1 MQHIRLTI
9 YFLEDNSVFTMNARS
24 LHFTVKGGK
33 AIPFDKDNPLTGGT
47 ERPVFLTAKDVLQG
61 IRNFDFKMILKARA
75 LSLVA
80 ACKAVI
86 RLVKSIGK

>member
-1 MQHIRLTI
+1 M
-9 YFLEDNSVFTMNARS
+9 
-24 LHFTVKGGK
+24 
-33 AIPFDKDNPLTGGT
+33 PLT
-47 ERPVFLTAKDVLQG
+47 LQRDLDRRNVAFDHDFFFKS
-61 IRNFDFKMILKARA
+61 RNFDFKMILKARA